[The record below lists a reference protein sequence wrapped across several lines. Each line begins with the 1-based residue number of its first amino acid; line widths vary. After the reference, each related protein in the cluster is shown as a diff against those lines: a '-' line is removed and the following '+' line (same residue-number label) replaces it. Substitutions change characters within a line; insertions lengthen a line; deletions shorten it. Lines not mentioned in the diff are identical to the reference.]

1 MLEAFRL
8 LEQPS
13 LEQNVALL
21 SQRDP
26 SLVVSMTNL
35 IQVMHRNGLI
45 TKKIDPASLL
55 DPQLVERVLAG
66 R

>member
-55 DPQLVERVLAG
+55 DPQFVERVLAG